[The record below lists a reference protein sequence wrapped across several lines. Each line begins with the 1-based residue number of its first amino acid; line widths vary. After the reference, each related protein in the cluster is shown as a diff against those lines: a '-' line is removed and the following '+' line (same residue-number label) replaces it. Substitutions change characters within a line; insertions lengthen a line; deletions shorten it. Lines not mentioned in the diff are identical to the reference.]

1 MRQEKW
7 EIMSQAERAKI
18 EAEHFGI
25 SPGKVGLR
33 TPSFFLNQGPS
44 LWRRSLKGWAAL
56 VLGFILG
63 GITAGIV
70 AVLMGVTR

>member
-1 MRQEKW
+1 MTLRDEVEKYL
-7 EIMSQAERAKI
+7 
-18 EAEHFGI
+18 GC
-25 SPGKVGLR
+25 PTGKVGRR

-70 AVLMGVTR
+70 AVLMGVAR